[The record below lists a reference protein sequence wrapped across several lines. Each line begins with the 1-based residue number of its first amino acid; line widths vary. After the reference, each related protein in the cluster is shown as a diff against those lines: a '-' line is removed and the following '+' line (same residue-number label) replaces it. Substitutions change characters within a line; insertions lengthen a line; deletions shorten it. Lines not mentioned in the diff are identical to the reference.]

1 MPICLARVATSSCSV
16 RMPSSTRTRPREWPT
31 RRCSAR
37 AASSWAGETLPS
49 SSRSCPSCLVWFAI
63 AVRRACPRAPLQPPH
78 AADQPLQHRLGGVGV
93 GSTLRAGLG
102 ARPRRRRGTGRVAA
116 GAYLRDLHLRLG
128 GGGLRLGGGGLRLG
142 GGGLRLGGGGLLG
155 LGGGGLAGDG
165 EKAALDHGGE

>member
-16 RMPSSTRTRPREWPT
+16 RMPSSTRTRPSEWPT

-93 GSTLRAGLG
+93 GSTLR
-102 ARPRRRRGTGRVAA
+102 
-116 GAYLRDLHLRLG
+116 
-128 GGGLRLGGGGLRLG
+128 GGGLRLGGGGLR
-142 GGGLRLGGGGLLG
+142 

-165 EKAALDHGGE
+165 EKAALDHGGEGLAGLELALAGLLDQGGDGAAAADGGEQAPLGGVDGHRAGVGGP

>member
-16 RMPSSTRTRPREWPT
+16 RMPSSTRTRPSEWPT

-102 ARPRRRRGTGRVAA
+102 ARPRRRRGG
-116 GAYLRDLHLRLG
+116 GGLRLGGGGLRLG

-155 LGGGGLAGDG
+155 LGGGG
-165 EKAALDHGGE
+165 